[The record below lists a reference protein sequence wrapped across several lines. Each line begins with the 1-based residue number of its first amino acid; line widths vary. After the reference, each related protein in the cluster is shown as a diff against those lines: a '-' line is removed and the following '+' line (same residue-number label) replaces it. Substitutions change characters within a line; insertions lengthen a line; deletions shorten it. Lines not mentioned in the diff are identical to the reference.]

1 MPIWGP
7 NWFTSAAVAWLA
19 FLWLPTTPEKLI
31 TIPAALV
38 IHTKLFGKR
47 DPKTKEQLEQMLNEA
62 HKDWNTVKTRIKKI
76 FTRGEK
82 HGTKPKHK

>member
-47 DPKTKEQLEQMLNEA
+47 DPKTREQLEKMLETA
-62 HKDWNTVKTRIKKI
+62 KQDWASVKSRIKNLFKR
-76 FTRGEK
+76 RGQ
-82 HGTKPKHK
+82 

>member
-47 DPKTKEQLEQMLNEA
+47 DPKTREQLEKMLEEA
-62 HKDWNTVKTRIKKI
+62 HRDWASVKSRIKNLFKR
-76 FTRGEK
+76 RGK
-82 HGTKPKHK
+82 